1 LTGELLTRN
10 GCDRHELAV
19 RVYPESRCNS
29 GLVSST
35 GQPKD
40 GLSWNG
46 LSWNGLSR
54 NRLSWNRLSWNRLSW
69 NGLSWNGLSWKG
81 LKGGTLILPGK
92 LSGELRRTRAG
103 LSGRKLSAL
112 LGSRRH

>member
-1 LTGELLTRN
+1 MTRN

-19 RVYPESRCNS
+19 RVDPESRWNS
-29 GLVSST
+29 GLGSSS

-40 GLSWNG
+40 G
-46 LSWNGLSR
+46 
-54 NRLSWNRLSWNRLSW
+54 LSW

>member
-1 LTGELLTRN
+1 LTRN

-19 RVYPESRCNS
+19 RVDPESRWNS

-54 NRLSWNRLSWNRLSW
+54 NR
-69 NGLSWNGLSWKG
+69 LSWKG

>member
-1 LTGELLTRN
+1 MTGELLSRN

-19 RVYPESRCNS
+19 RVDPESRWNS
-29 GLVSST
+29 GLGSSS

-54 NRLSWNRLSWNRLSW
+54 NRLSWNRLSWNR
-69 NGLSWNGLSWKG
+69 LSWKG